1 MIIYDESHD
10 AYHSNPAIGST
21 LAKLARKSL
30 RLFYDVHSGLAP
42 REDKGVYQV
51 GRIVHMR
58 VLEPDRYAETTVT
71 RGPIN
76 EKTGNEYGR
85 DTKAFAAWQAANP
98 GLMVVE
104 SYIDLMC
111 TRMPES
117 VAEVLRDGK
126 PEVTIRTPYSDHLT
140 VQCRPD
146 WLRDGDVWDLK
157 TIDDVDN
164 WERAVRRLD
173 YWFSA
178 GWYQMTMRAEGMTPK
193 AWRWIFA
200 EKTWP
205 YRWRVVRMSQAY
217 LDHAHEE
224 ACRIADDLS
233 VAFEEDEWSDDPESE
248 IVAELPMDLADQG
261 DFTITANG
269 GISL

>member
-1 MIIYDESHD
+1 MAIILNEPAES
-10 AYHSNPAIGST
+10 YHANPAIGST

-30 RLFYDVHSGLAP
+30 RLFHDTWSGLAP
-42 REDKGVYQV
+42 REDKACYQV
-51 GRIVHMR
+51 GRIVHLR
-58 VLEPDRYAETTVT
+58 TLEPCKYALTTRT
-71 RGPIN
+71 KGPLN
-76 EKTGNEYGR
+76 PKTGKEYGR
-85 DTKAFAAWQAANP
+85 DTNAFADWQAANP
-98 GLMVVE
+98 GVIMVE
-104 SYIDLMC
+104 PYIDLMC
-111 TRMPES
+111 ERMPET
-117 VAEVLRDGK
+117 VKDILRDGQ
-126 PEVTIRTPYSDHLT
+126 PEVSIRTTYSESLN

-157 TIDDVDN
+157 TIDDADN

-224 ACRIADDLS
+224 ACRIADLLS
-233 VAFEEDEWSDDPESE
+233 HAMESDAWDDEDPGE
-248 IVAELPMDLADQG
+248 IVAELPMELSDQE
-261 DFTITANG
+261 FSVTNEG